1 MRGGAVG
8 AGVAGGA
15 VGAGVVG
22 GAVGAGVAGG
32 AVTVDRT
39 VVVVDRTVV
48 TGDDPPARTVVDVD
62 DTEEPGEDGA
72 DTDVVLL
79 DEPADA
85 TVVVVPSSD
94 TVVELSP
101 NEDDDGEASTSGAR
115 ADVTDDGEAPGS
127 EQLAATAI
135 NIDTDSNVSAR
146 QRRVTPMLVRRPTP
160 NDVTSTRE
168 LCCTMNSAITSP

>member
-8 AGVAGGA
+8 AGVVGGA

-32 AVTVDRT
+32 DVTTGRT

-62 DTEEPGEDGA
+62 DTEEPDEDGDDA
-72 DTDVVLL
+72 DVVLL

-85 TVVVVPSSD
+85 TVVVAPSSD
-94 TVVELSP
+94 TVVELTP
-101 NEDDDGEASTSGAR
+101 DEDDGETSTSGAR

-135 NIDTDSNVSAR
+135 NTDTDIKVSAR
-146 QRRVTPMLVRRPTP
+146 QRRVTPMFVRRPTP

-168 LCCTMNSAITSP
+168 LCCSMNSAITSP